1 MKFNYVFKSRLSFT
15 DILDIILEVFGL
27 EELSGVDTSIDGVE
41 TDEVPEEN
49 LEPNQDIDD
58 PKYDEGEKPKEVESH
73 EDGEDKSD
81 KGKDKGD
88 FKDLVSNEGDDNK
101 EQNPN
106 DDDDKDYDDDD
117 DDDDVY
123 IADCEKRKQ
132 ALIKSSKGASP
143 IEKQRILN
151 EFNVLNDMIN
161 NIKNNRN

>member
-15 DILDIILEVFGL
+15 GILDIILEIFGL
-27 EELSGVDTSIDGVE
+27 EELSDVDTAIEGVE
-41 TDEVPEEN
+41 IDEDTEEN
-49 LEPNQDIDD
+49 LEPNHDTDD
-58 PKYDEGEKPKEVESH
+58 PKYDESEKPKEVESH

-88 FKDLVSNEGDDNK
+88 FNDLVSNEGDDNK

-106 DDDDKDYDDDD
+106 DDDDKDYD